1 MVFLDQSKTIIQIF
15 NYLWDRR
22 FPNYNSFSRY
32 DKKTYLLCEKRWND
46 YVSDHLYE
54 LSKTCKAIGASYEKE
69 KKIMFPRGTNI
80 SDFFSPGKSY
90 GSLPIQQEIKI
101 DKTMNWFKVSELVQ
115 LYIVKLSNYLKEH
128 EFLIVEKDN
137 LYVTLCYD
145 KVTQKGYYL
154 LQMRLF
160 Y

>member
-69 KKIMFPRGTNI
+69 KKIMFPEALI
-80 SDFFSPGKSY
+80 
-90 GSLPIQQEIKI
+90 
-101 DKTMNWFKVSELVQ
+101 
-115 LYIVKLSNYLKEH
+115 
-128 EFLIVEKDN
+128 FLIFSVLVN
-137 LYVTLCYD
+137 HMVLCQFS
-145 KVTQKGYYL
+145 KKSK
-154 LQMRLF
+154 
-160 Y
+160 